1 MECAA
6 NLTFP
11 TDLFVPDVPN
21 VNTILVSVD
30 TRPNR
35 PYHFKQTHDVGAHFA
50 SMLHCE
56 LRLFIKQIAAHGK
69 DYPPAGHPEL
79 AVRPLCFAIKMW
91 ADPTIN

>member
-1 MECAA
+1 MKCAA
-6 NLTFP
+6 NVFFP
-11 TDLFVPDVPN
+11 IDLFVLDVPK
-21 VNTILVSVD
+21 VNTIRVSVD

-35 PYHFKQTHDVGAHFA
+35 PSHLKQTHDVGAHFA
-50 SMLHCE
+50 SMLRCE

-79 AVRPLCFAIKMW
+79 AVRPLCFAIEMW